1 MATLSHSEVFHL
13 FLSLGIL
20 LLAAR
25 VLGELARLVRQPA
38 IMGEL
43 LAGVLLGPTVLGNFA
58 PGLTENLF
66 PAEGPGAYAFS
77 GLTSIAIALFLLVA
91 GMEVDLSLV
100 WRQGRSALSVSFF
113 SLLVPGAMGFAAGW
127 YLPEYLGRT
136 GGDESRLV
144 FALFM
149 GVALAI
155 TALPVIA
162 KILMDLNLYRSDLGV
177 IIISAAVLNDLLG
190 WTVFAIALAMM
201 QGTGEAAS
209 AGGGTLVAT
218 LAFVALMLTVVRWA
232 AHKLVPWLQAH
243 TSWPGGV
250 LGVSLAGA
258 LLFAAI
264 AEYIGIHA
272 IFGTFLF
279 GVALGDSE
287 HLRERTRATIDQ
299 FVSFIFAPLFFASV
313 GLSVN
318 FAKSFDLGLVLVVLG
333 IATVGMLT
341 GGVIGARVGGLS
353 KRESWAVGFGMNAR
367 GTMEIILG
375 LIAMQAGL
383 ITERLFVAL
392 VIVALATS
400 MTSGAAMQWFLKL
413 KRARSF
419 TDHLSARHFIGNLKA
434 ATAQEAI
441 LEIAAVASL
450 GTSLKPDEISAAVL
464 ERESLMSTGLG
475 HGVAVPHARFAGLTT
490 PIVAVGLAREG
501 IDFDAPDGE
510 PAKVIFF
517 LITPKDDPGVQLE
530 LLADIGRAFQVEGFT
545 KRLLAT
551 RGYTE
556 FVALLKSRGE

>member
-43 LAGVLLGPTVLGNFA
+43 LAGVLLGPTVLGNLA

-100 WRQGRSALSVSFF
+100 WRQGRSALCVSFF
-113 SLLVPGAMGFAAGW
+113 CLLVPGAMGFAAGW
-127 YLPEYLGRT
+127 YLPEYLGRA

-177 IIISAAVLNDLLG
+177 IIVSAAVLNDLLG

-201 QGTGEAAS
+201 QGSGEAAS
-209 AGGGTLVAT
+209 AGGGTLAAT

-250 LGVSLAGA
+250 LGISLAGA

-264 AEYIGIHA
+264 AEHIGIHA

-318 FAKSFDLGLVLVVLG
+318 FATSFDLGLVVVVLG
-333 IATVGMLT
+333 IATVGMLA
-341 GGVIGARVGGLS
+341 GGVFGARVGGLS

-375 LIAMQAGL
+375 LVAMQAGL

-392 VIVALATS
+392 VVVALATS

-419 TDHLSARHFIGNLKA
+419 TDSLSARHFIGGLKGTNA
-434 ATAQEAI
+434 KEAI
-441 LEIAAVASL
+441 VELAAVAAQ
-450 GTSLKPDEISAAVL
+450 GTSLKADDIAAAVL

-475 HGVAVPHARFAGLTT
+475 HGIAVPHARFDGLSS
-490 PIVAVGLAREG
+490 PIVAVGLARDG
-501 IDFDAPDGE
+501 VDFDAPDGE
-510 PAKVIFF
+510 PARVIFC
-517 LITPKDDPGVQLE
+517 LLTPKNDPNVQLE
-530 LLADIGRAFQVEGFT
+530 LLADIGRAFQAEGFT

-556 FVALLKSRGE
+556 FVALLRSRGE